1 MVTKIYTIF
10 QTIPKLIINAA
21 LLPSWNGSCETLR
34 QIYPNYDQVV
44 FQTRQKIIDGVI
56 TIKNKHWTDSD
67 KDFEPISCI
76 NTYTCCL
83 KIWRRLTIEE
93 QVFIRP

>member
-1 MVTKIYTIF
+1 MVTKINTIF
-10 QTIPKLIINAA
+10 QIIPKLIINAA
-21 LLPSWNGSCETLR
+21 LLPSWNGSRET

-56 TIKNKHWTDSD
+56 TIKNYHWTDSEN
-67 KDFEPISCI
+67 DFEPISCI
-76 NTYTCCL
+76 DTYTCCL
-83 KIWRRLTIEE
+83 IIWRRLTFEE